1 VDFEFDSENRS
12 GRLRVGDAVDC
23 EVETLRG
30 IDPPD
35 PYRVV
40 VRIPGGME
48 YTGPGNEAETALAKR
63 ISVKGPISYEV
74 MNGHSSM
81 AYVHHGSDLQ
91 TREYKPT
98 VVEKAFD

>member
-1 VDFEFDSENRS
+1 VENRS

-30 IDPPD
+30 IDPPV
-35 PYRVV
+35 PYRAL

-48 YTGPGNEAETALAKR
+48 YTGPNNEAETALAKR

-74 MNGHSSM
+74 TNGHSSM
-81 AYVHHGSDLQ
+81 AYVHHGNDLK
-91 TREYKPT
+91 TDEHKPT
-98 VVEKAFD
+98 VVEHAFE